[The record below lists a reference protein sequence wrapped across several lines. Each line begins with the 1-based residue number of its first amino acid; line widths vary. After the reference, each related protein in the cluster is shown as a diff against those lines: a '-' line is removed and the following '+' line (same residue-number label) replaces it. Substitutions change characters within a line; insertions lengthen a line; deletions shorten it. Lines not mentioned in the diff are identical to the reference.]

1 VSLLD
6 QLQQRFIDW
15 RLNAPI
21 AEQITVSATLVGV
34 VAASVAAIIISV
46 SEYRMAHANLRED
59 LRTQAKIIAI
69 NLEAAVSFD
78 DPQAAAEI
86 LTALRAIPDIRVGR
100 VLRADGSELARFE
113 SDPAAN
119 GRETLRIQEPVM
131 HVGAPIAQFELQAS
145 YGRVHRK
152 ILSHALLVVTV
163 MALMVLLINQLMWR
177 AIIILSRPFRQ
188 LIEVMREIRR
198 RGDYSLRS
206 GLLGKNEISAMARNF
221 DSVLD
226 VLQLREDALDK
237 ELMERRRAE
246 EQLAYIAHYAT
257 RTGLPT
263 RNAVNNGLK
272 RESSRNAQ
280 IAVMLLDVDKF
291 KDINDTLGHYV
302 GDALLQGI
310 AGRLHATIVASN
322 LDALIY
328 RIGGDEFAVVIGGGC
343 DEAAAEALGE
353 QIIDA
358 MASPQHLYGKSVFAS
373 ASIGL
378 AIFPQHAED
387 LHGLVR
393 HADVALYAAKGRGRK
408 RLCVFDPNMNARA
421 ADRLQMEVE
430 LRKAVVENQLFLV
443 YEPQID
449 VRSNRLIAAEALVR
463 WDHPTRGLVS
473 PSDFITV
480 AEETGLILP
489 LGEWV
494 LERACAETKAALDE
508 GLCAAD
514 FKIGVNLSPRQLAD
528 PKLVD
533 AIARIIEK
541 SGLPP
546 SNLEFEITESSV
558 IENIDVVIERMHAL
572 RALGVSFAMD
582 DFGVGATSLSYLKR
596 LPLSKV
602 KIDRSF
608 VKDLP
613 HDEEDAAIATAI
625 IAMAHRLK
633 KPVLAEGIER
643 EEQLSFLRE
652 HSCDMAQG
660 YMIGRGASLRELLQH
675 TRPPSVYDAQL
686 RFPDP
691 LM

>member
-1 VSLLD
+1 
-6 QLQQRFIDW
+6 
-15 RLNAPI
+15 
-21 AEQITVSATLVGV
+21 
-34 VAASVAAIIISV
+34 
-46 SEYRMAHANLRED
+46 
-59 LRTQAKIIAI
+59 
-69 NLEAAVSFD
+69 
-78 DPQAAAEI
+78 
-86 LTALRAIPDIRVGR
+86 
-100 VLRADGSELARFE
+100 
-113 SDPAAN
+113 
-119 GRETLRIQEPVM
+119 
-131 HVGAPIAQFELQAS
+131 
-145 YGRVHRK
+145 
-152 ILSHALLVVTV
+152 
-163 MALMVLLINQLMWR
+163 
-177 AIIILSRPFRQ
+177 
-188 LIEVMREIRR
+188 
-198 RGDYSLRS
+198 
-206 GLLGKNEISAMARNF
+206 
-221 DSVLD
+221 
-226 VLQLREDALDK
+226 
-237 ELMERRRAE
+237 
-246 EQLAYIAHYAT
+246 
-257 RTGLPT
+257 
-263 RNAVNNGLK
+263 
-272 RESSRNAQ
+272 
-280 IAVMLLDVDKF
+280 
-291 KDINDTLGHYV
+291 
-302 GDALLQGI
+302 
-310 AGRLHATIVASN
+310 VASS
-322 LDALIY
+322 LDALVY
-328 RIGGDEFAVVIGGGC
+328 RIGGDEFAVVIGSAC
-343 DEAAAEALGE
+343 DASAAEALGE
-353 QIIDA
+353 RIIDS
-358 MASPQHLYGKSVFAS
+358 MASPQHLYDKSIFAS

-393 HADVALYAAKGRGRK
+393 HADVALYAAKGRGRN

-421 ADRLQMEVE
+421 VDRLQMEVE
-430 LRKAVVENQLFLV
+430 LRKAVVENQLFVV
-443 YEPQID
+443 YEPQIN

-463 WDHPTRGLVS
+463 WDHPTRGLVP

-494 LERACAETKAALDE
+494 MERACSETKAALDE
-508 GLCAAD
+508 GLCAPD

-541 SGLPP
+541 SGLPAC
-546 SNLEFEITESSV
+546 NLELEITESSV

-643 EEQLSFLRE
+643 EDQLSFLRE

-660 YMIGRGASLRELLQH
+660 YMIGRGASLPELLRQIR
-675 TRPPSVYDAQL
+675 TPSVHDAQL
-686 RFPDP
+686 RFPDL